1 MRVLIIHYK
10 KILREIEDH
19 IRALSS
25 NVIEYADN
33 RLAYT
38 LYREEY
44 YNFSPK
50 SISLSQ
56 L

>member
-19 IRALSS
+19 ITALSS
-25 NVIEYADN
+25 NVIEYTDN
-33 RLAYT
+33 RLAYP
-38 LYREEY
+38 LCRSEY
-44 YNFSPK
+44 CNFCPK
-50 SISLSQ
+50 SASPLQ